1 MPADSVSV
9 SESEICRRISLSD
22 DDPADEDGSPMLA
35 WSSSESEIRP
45 PFWSSSESPPEP
57 ESEEGGSLDGSPPE
71 SGNRPLPEPESED
84 RRRPRISEDRGRP
97 LPESEDRR
105 RPRISEDRG
114 RPPEPESEE
123 GGAENRRSDADD
135 PGDDGVVRGFL
146 TPTLLS

>member
-97 LPESEDRR
+97 
-105 RPRISEDRG
+105 
-114 RPPEPESEE
+114 PEPESEE